1 MGTGIKE
8 EISQEVLKG
17 IIENTQNPM
26 ACGEITECGGEPA
39 IHFCLVNKAFYE
51 LYGDKSKGV
60 FDRPYLLSEFVQMN
74 KNDVLSSSI
83 LTVYNTGE
91 PVQSLV
97 EVPYIDKSFKVKTFS
112 PYENYI
118 CVILAD
124 VTDAEKAKKEAQT
137 AYALANASSEQLRY
151 QVDLLTASQRQ
162 LESAQ
167 RIHAMVAQVSSD
179 GFYYKNYGDGYF
191 LASDS
196 WYSLFTYDGVKPF
209 DSRNLI
215 NAISDDDVFDFSRWR
230 ERAIAQ
236 RDSGVVCEFRLCDN
250 VTWIEAT
257 FRFIYDEKG
266 KLSEEIGFFK
276 DITTVKM
283 QKEELAYKAYYDTTT
298 GLVNRSYFTK
308 LLDDDIKRATNE
320 DVAINIL
327 YIDIDD
333 FKDINDSIGY
343 KIADTFI
350 SKFAMILKEYA
361 NETTRVARFDSDEFV
376 ISIYDSSR
384 HTAQKM
390 AMDIRR
396 KLATPLTLSNG
407 LTQRLTVSI
416 GISQYPESGKR
427 AVDLI
432 SNADIAMHR
441 VKESGKNSILFFE
454 ETMLEKFLVRIEMEK
469 TMKQALEDGRF
480 TLYYQPQYYTATRK
494 LRGMEAL
501 IRMRDDVLGFVPPA
515 QFIPLAEKN
524 GLIVEIGEWV
534 LRRAFEDYM
543 TWKEAYGFDG
553 IISVNISP
561 VQFRQVTFESMLY
574 SLIKEYHMDP
584 EKVEIE
590 ITESVFLEDEFH
602 LVEMIKR
609 IRNNGIKV
617 SLDDFG
623 TGYSSLSYLKNIPVD
638 TLKIDKSFVD
648 SLGEMKASDIIT
660 SSVIE
665 MMQRL
670 GMEIIAEGVETE
682 VQYEF
687 LRKMKCD
694 NIQGFY
700 LARPMNAD
708 SIKAVIREER
718 C

>member
-1 MGTGIKE
+1 METGMKQ

-17 IIENTQNPM
+17 IIDNTQNPM
-26 ACGEITECGGEPA
+26 ACGQITECEGEPA

-51 LYGDKSKGV
+51 LYKDKSNGV

-74 KNDVLSSSI
+74 KNDVLSKSI

-97 EVPYIDKSFKVKTFS
+97 EVPYIDRTFNVKTFS
-112 PYENYI
+112 PYDNYI
-118 CVILAD
+118 CIILAD

-179 GFYYKNYGDGYF
+179 GFYYKNYSDGYF

-215 NAISDDDVFDFSRWR
+215 NAISDDDVFDFSRWK

-236 RDSGVVCEFRLCDN
+236 KDSGVVCEFRLCDN

-257 FRFIYDEKG
+257 FRFIYNDKG
-266 KLSEEIGFFK
+266 KLTEEIGFFK

-308 LLDDDIKRATNE
+308 LLDDDIKRAANE

-327 YIDIDD
+327 YVDIDD

-350 SKFAMILKEYA
+350 SKFALLLKEYA

-384 HTAQKM
+384 HTAQKI

-396 KLATPLTLSNG
+396 KLAVPLTLSNG

-454 ETMLEKFLVRIEMEK
+454 ESMLEKFLVRIEMEK

-501 IRMRDDVLGFVPPA
+501 IRMRDDVLGFVPPT

-638 TLKIDKSFVD
+638 TLKIDKTFVD

-687 LRKMKCD
+687 LRRMKCD

>member
-1 MGTGIKE
+1 MNA
-8 EISQEVLKG
+8 EISQEVLRG

-26 ACGEITECGGEPA
+26 ACGKITQIDGEPA
-39 IHFCLVNKAFYE
+39 IHFCLVNKAFNE
-51 LYGDKSKGV
+51 LYGDASKGV
-60 FDRPYLLSEFVQMN
+60 VDRAFKLSEVAQMN
-74 KNDVLSSSI
+74 KNDVLSTSI
-83 LTVYNTGE
+83 LSVYDTGE

-97 EVPYIDKSFKVKTFS
+97 NVSYLGKSFKIKTFS
-112 PYENYI
+112 PFDDYI
-118 CVILAD
+118 CIILAD
-124 VTDAEKAKKEAQT
+124 VTDFEKAKREAEA

-151 QVDLLTASQRQ
+151 QVDLLTASQKQ
-162 LESAQ
+162 LETAQ
-167 RIHAMVAQVSSD
+167 RIHAMVAQASND

-191 LASDS
+191 FASDS
-196 WYSLFTYDGVKPF
+196 WYSLFTYDGVRPF
-209 DSRNLI
+209 DNRNLI
-215 NAISDDDVFDFSRWR
+215 NAVSDDDVFDFSRWK
-230 ERAIAQ
+230 EKAVAQ
-236 RDSGVVCEFRLCDN
+236 KDPGVVCEFRLCDN
-250 VTWIEAT
+250 VTWIEAS
-257 FRFIYDEKG
+257 FQFFYDEKG
-266 KLSEEIGFFK
+266 KISEEIGFFK

-283 QKEELAYKAYYDTTT
+283 QKEELAYKAYYDTAT

-308 LLDDDIKRATNE
+308 LLDDDIRRAESE
-320 DVAINIL
+320 DVAIDII
-327 YIDIDD
+327 YVDIDD

-343 KIADTFI
+343 KLADTFI
-350 SKFAMILKEYA
+350 TKFAMLLKEYA

-376 ISIYDSSR
+376 ISIYDGSR
-384 HTAQKM
+384 HTAQKI

-396 KLATPLTLSNG
+396 KLAAPLILSNG

-416 GISQYPESGKR
+416 GISQYPDSGTK

-441 VKESGKNSILFFE
+441 VKESGKNSVLFFE
-454 ETMLEKFLVRIEMEK
+454 ESMLEKFLLRIEMEK
-469 TMKQALEDGRF
+469 TMKQALEDERF
-480 TLYYQPQYYTATRK
+480 TLYYQPQYYTASKK

-501 IRMRDDVLGFVPPA
+501 IRMKDDVLGFVPPA

-534 LRRAFEDYM
+534 LRRAFEDYRS
-543 TWKEAYGFDG
+543 WRESYDFDG
-553 IISVNISP
+553 IISINISP
-561 VQFRQVTFESMLY
+561 VQFRQVTFESTLY
-574 SLIKEYHMDP
+574 SLVKEYNMRPD
-584 EKVEIE
+584 KVEIE
-590 ITESVFLEDEFH
+590 ITESIFLEDEFH

-648 SLGEMKASDIIT
+648 NLGEAKASDIIT
-660 SSVIE
+660 SSVID
-665 MMQRL
+665 MMQKL

-700 LARPMNAD
+700 LARPMNAE

>member
-1 MGTGIKE
+1 MGTGMKE

>member
-1 MGTGIKE
+1 MGTGMKE

-480 TLYYQPQYYTATRK
+480 TLYYQPQYYTASRK

>member
-1 MGTGIKE
+1 MGTGMKE

-236 RDSGVVCEFRLCDN
+236 RDSGVICEFRLCDN

-396 KLATPLTLSNG
+396 KLATPLILSNG

-700 LARPMNAD
+700 LTRPMNAD

>member
-1 MGTGIKE
+1 MGTGMKE

-26 ACGEITECGGEPA
+26 ACGEITECGGELA

-236 RDSGVVCEFRLCDN
+236 RDSGVICEFRLCDN

-480 TLYYQPQYYTATRK
+480 TLYYQPQYYTASRK